1 MDVMAAL
8 KRGRWFGGLDPALA
22 DALVAAGRVRA
33 LDEGQWIY
41 SEGDEEPGLCLV
53 VDGVLRLEVSAGRDR
68 GVLLGLIGAGQAIGQ
83 SRRFGGGRRIVTASA
98 QRAGH
103 VLLVPDI
110 ALPRIAE
117 QAPGAWAAVIALL
130 YDQLDAAVHAAALN
144 LCLTPRQ
151 RIAAR
156 LAQLADHEG
165 VVAATQA
172 DVAEMCG
179 LSRKSASGHILAL
192 AEREWVVPLY
202 RSVLVTNIAALRS
215 FAGL

>member
-1 MDVMAAL
+1 MTAL
-8 KRGRWFGGLDPALA
+8 KRGRWFAGLDATLA
-22 DALVAAGRVRA
+22 EALVAAGRARA

-53 VDGVLRLEVSAGRDR
+53 IDGVLRLEVSAGADR
-68 GVLLGLIGAGQAIGQ
+68 GVLLGLVGSGQAIGQ
-83 SRRFGGGRRIVTASA
+83 SRRFGGGRRIVTARA
-98 QRAGH
+98 QRASH

-110 ALPRIAE
+110 ALPRIADR
-117 QAPGAWAAVIALL
+117 APGAWAAVIALL
-130 YDQLDAAVHAAALN
+130 YDQLDSAVHAAALN

-156 LAQLADHEG
+156 LAQLCDAEG

-192 AEREWVVPLY
+192 AEREWMVPLY
-202 RSVLVTNIAALRS
+202 RSVLVTNVAALRS
-215 FAGL
+215 FAGI

>member
-1 MDVMAAL
+1 M
-8 KRGRWFGGLDPALA
+8 
-22 DALVAAGRVRA
+22 RA

-53 VDGVLRLEVSAGRDR
+53 IDGVLRLEASAGRDR
-68 GVLLGLIGAGQAIGQ
+68 GVLLGLVGPGQAIGQ
-83 SRRFGGGRRIVTASA
+83 SRRFGGGRRIVTARA
-98 QRAGH
+98 QRASH

-110 ALPRIAE
+110 ALPRIADR
-117 QAPGAWAAVIALL
+117 APGAWAAVIALL

-156 LAQLADHEG
+156 LAQLADAEG

-202 RSVLVTNIAALRS
+202 RSVLVTNPAALRA
-215 FAGL
+215 FAGI